1 MAAVT
6 FTLLLP
12 RLVARG
18 RVLAHAPR
26 LALVALVAMLLGTAA
41 PVRAQEASE
50 APERAV
56 KAAFLY
62 KFLGYV
68 EWPPTA
74 LPHAD
79 TPFVIGIMGADEIAA
94 ELVQITTGRTVDNR
108 SLVVRRLRDGDPLAG
123 LHAIFVGRSEAARM
137 APLLRAAQQHGIL
150 TVTESP
156 GALDLGSAIN
166 FLLLEGRV
174 RFEISV
180 DAAEKS
186 GLKLSSRLLS
196 VAQAVRTG
204 S

>member
-12 RLVARG
+12 RL
-18 RVLAHAPR
+18 
-26 LALVALVAMLLGTAA
+26 ALVALMAMLLGTAA
-41 PVRAQEASE
+41 PARAQEVSA

-68 EWPPTA
+68 EWPPAA
-74 LPHAD
+74 LPQAD
-79 TPFVIGIMGADEIAA
+79 TPLVIGIMGADEIAA
-94 ELVQITTGRTVDNR
+94 ELAQITTGRTVDNR

-137 APLLRAAQQHGIL
+137 APLLRAAQQRGIL

-156 GALDLGSAIN
+156 GALDLGSTIN